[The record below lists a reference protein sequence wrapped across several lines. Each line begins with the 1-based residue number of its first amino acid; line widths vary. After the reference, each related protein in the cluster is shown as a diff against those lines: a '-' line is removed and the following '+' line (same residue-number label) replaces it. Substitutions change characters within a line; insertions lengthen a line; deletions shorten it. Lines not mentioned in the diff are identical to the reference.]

1 MAETTYATLPELKAM
16 RGIDDTDSDLI
27 LGKALTVASRRIDGK
42 TGRRFWL
49 DDTAVA
55 RTFSAVGRVAPDGR
69 LLVDDIG
76 SLDDLVVETGS
87 TGSWSEFADYETG
100 PDNALSQ
107 GWPITELT
115 ASGWTYRVRITARWG
130 WPAVPEDIQ
139 MATLMLASRLYLRKD
154 SPQGVLNSA
163 EWGPVRVSR
172 WDPDVE
178 ALVAPYVQPRMP

>member
-1 MAETTYATLPELKAM
+1 VAATTYATLPELKAM
-16 RGIDDTDSDLI
+16 RGIDDTDDDLM
-27 LGKALTVASRRIDGK
+27 LGKALVVASRRIDGK
-42 TGRRFWL
+42 TNRRFWL
-49 DDTAVA
+49 DDEAVA
-55 RTFSAVGRVAPDGR
+55 RTFSAAGRVTAGR

-76 SLDDLVVETGS
+76 SLDDLVVETGT
-87 TGSWSEFADYETG
+87 TGSWTATTDYETG

-107 GWPITELT
+107 GWPVTELV
-115 ASGWTYRVRITARWG
+115 ASGWSCRVRITARWG

-178 ALVAPYVQPRMP
+178 ALVAPYIQPRMP